1 MNRRKLL
8 LTSGGAIFTGI
19 STSSLHNPVIGINF
33 EISGPQNKDPSKV
46 NSIIVEFD
54 KLELTPKY
62 IDDDKDVT
70 VSSSLELDG
79 HKTKEEINTQ
89 VKNGETKD
97 ISEALGSMFL
107 DGVSLNSD
115 YNKGK
120 VTVNVEHPDISQ
132 ESYEQSFDIPDER
145 VIFLD
150 DYQGSKGTK
159 LGSDYLI
166 SQGIRR
172 PRNTDTETFNFQENG
187 GSSMNMKHDGSGSDN
202 TFGEIALDINLLS
215 NNEWEINMYGQSW
228 SYNSQQNNYRIGL
241 IDKTNRDNFCEF
253 METES
258 SGVSPRVAGNNV
270 NSSYTSNDV
279 SFAGGTKY
287 DWSFNMNNGKITV
300 YKDAK
305 KVFSKSG
312 FPAGEYVWFVMNE
325 NDSDTS
331 AEETH
336 LLDKLEIMK

>member
-19 STSSLHNPVIGINF
+19 SIGSLQIPVIGINF

-46 NSIIVEFD
+46 DSIMLEFD

-62 IDDDKDVT
+62 IDDNKDVT
-70 VSSSLELDG
+70 VRSNLELDG
-79 HKTKEEINTQ
+79 RKTKKEIDTK

-97 ISEALGSMFL
+97 ISKDIGSMFL
-107 DGVSLNSD
+107 DGISLKSD
-115 YNKGK
+115 YNQGK
-120 VTVNVEHPDISQ
+120 VTVNIEHSDISQ
-132 ESYEQSFDIPDER
+132 ESYEQSFTIPDEK

-150 DYQGSKGTK
+150 DYQGSKGTT

-166 SQGIRR
+166 SQGIRK
-172 PRNTDTETFNFQENG
+172 PRNTDTFTFQEKG
-187 GSSMNMKHDGSGSDN
+187 GSSMNMHHDGSGSDN
-202 TFGEIALDINLLS
+202 TFGEIALDINSLS
-215 NNEWEINMYGQSW
+215 NNKWVLNMYGQSW

-241 IDKTNRDNFCEF
+241 VDKTNRDNFCEF

-258 SGVSPRVAGNNV
+258 SGVNPRVAGNNV
-270 NSSYTSNDV
+270 NSSYTSNNV
-279 SFAGGTKY
+279 SFTGGTKY
-287 DWSFNMNNGKITV
+287 NWSFKMNNGMITV
-300 YKDAK
+300 YKDGR

-312 FPAGEYVWFVMNE
+312 YPPGEYVWFVMNE

-331 AEETH
+331 TQETH
-336 LLDKLEIMK
+336 LLDRLEITK